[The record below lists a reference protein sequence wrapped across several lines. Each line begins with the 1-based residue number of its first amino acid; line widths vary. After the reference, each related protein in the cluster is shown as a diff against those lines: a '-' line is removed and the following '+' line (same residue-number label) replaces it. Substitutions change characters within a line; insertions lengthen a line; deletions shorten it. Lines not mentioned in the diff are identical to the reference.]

1 MAKIIEVDEE
11 EFLRNEKLRQ
21 EVATIWANPEAK
33 KLIQRA
39 QKLVNP
45 KAVTPD
51 LDRDEHDNEKLKSV
65 NEKLDAMAKLLAD
78 QQEAADREKK
88 LAAFEAKVESGI
100 AKLRAQGWTQEGID
114 GVRKLMEDKGLPDP
128 EDAAI
133 LFERLHPP
141 QTPISTG
148 ASSFFDIVNPQDND
162 DFLKAMMASKGES
175 DGAVSKKVAETL
187 GELRGQPRR

>member
-51 LDRDEHDNEKLKSV
+51 LDRDEQDDAKIQGVTKALDEMKQLMADQKAENERR
-65 NEKLDAMAKLLAD
+65 EKLDTVSKAV
-78 QQEAADREKK
+78 EAEWSELRSEGWTPD
-88 LAAFEAKVESGI
+88 GI
-100 AKLRAQGWTQEGID
+100 A
-114 GVRKLMEDKGLPDP
+114 GVQKIMEEKGLYPR
-128 EDAAI
+128 DASI
-133 LFERLHPP
+133 LFERRNPP
-141 QTPISTG
+141 QAPISTG